1 MSSLKK
7 LSEGVAQCALRV
19 GCDTRDRI
27 GECQESETME
37 ETSSMIFINWQASLN
52 AARMSIRRTIH
63 PFYESS
69 EQSSRTKLKQRC
81 SVSGAGL
88 KAQPVKACQNST
100 LKLDPARLSPSHIT
114 TTQTS
119 LRIPSDLK
127 FLPATA
133 SKFNFT
139 KLFHTTSQPHYKM
152 DSFQQQQQQQPRGA
166 CYSCG
171 STAHQARDCPTK
183 GPAKCYNCGGEGHM
197 SRDCTE
203 PMKDN
208 KSCYKCGQPG
218 HISRDCPMSGGSG
231 QATECYKCGEIGHIA
246 RNCNKSSY
254 GNNYGGGFQQQGGAG
269 KTCYSCGGFG
279 HMSRECVNGM
289 KCYNCGESGH
299 YSRDCPKESAGGE
312 KICYKCQQPGHVQSQ
327 CPGN

>member
-1 MSSLKK
+1 
-7 LSEGVAQCALRV
+7 
-19 GCDTRDRI
+19 
-27 GECQESETME
+27 
-37 ETSSMIFINWQASLN
+37 
-52 AARMSIRRTIH
+52 
-63 PFYESS
+63 
-69 EQSSRTKLKQRC
+69 
-81 SVSGAGL
+81 
-88 KAQPVKACQNST
+88 
-100 LKLDPARLSPSHIT
+100 
-114 TTQTS
+114 
-119 LRIPSDLK
+119 
-127 FLPATA
+127 
-133 SKFNFT
+133 
-139 KLFHTTSQPHYKM
+139 M

-171 STAHQARDCPTK
+171 STGHQARDCPTK

-231 QATECYKCGEIGHIA
+231 QATECYKA
-246 RNCNKSSY
+246 SPTFRLYRASTNMFLSSY
-254 GNNYGGGFQQQGGAG
+254 GNNFGGAGGFGGGAG

>member
-1 MSSLKK
+1 
-7 LSEGVAQCALRV
+7 
-19 GCDTRDRI
+19 
-27 GECQESETME
+27 
-37 ETSSMIFINWQASLN
+37 
-52 AARMSIRRTIH
+52 
-63 PFYESS
+63 
-69 EQSSRTKLKQRC
+69 
-81 SVSGAGL
+81 
-88 KAQPVKACQNST
+88 
-100 LKLDPARLSPSHIT
+100 RLSPSHIT

-127 FLPATA
+127 FLPASA

-139 KLFHTTSQPHYKM
+139 WHKQGFYSSPLFSVTTRLPLINLVPQTVLGPVNYTSSFCTFAASTRPLVLQLTPESQKLFHTTSQPHYKM

-231 QATECYKCGEIGHIA
+231 QATELKLTDFQCGEIGHIA